1 MKRAISL
8 VLVFTLIFTLVGC
21 SRNKDDSSI
30 TEVKVKNPCSTGSR
44 AIVEGET
51 ELIGKMTGTYDA
63 KSMTAT
69 FEPNQA
75 KVIVIS

>member
-1 MKRAISL
+1 M
-8 VLVFTLIFTLVGC
+8 V
-21 SRNKDDSSI
+21 
-30 TEVKVKNPCSTGSR
+30 
-44 AIVEGET
+44 VEDET

-75 KVIVIS
+75 KVIVKFDGKGNLFYSQYNTNDGLLYIEVDAHK